1 MNVVWEYLYPE
12 DQTDFLCRASKHHV
26 SNIGDINYDFIINV
40 LDIMS
45 IINIIM
51 INAEYEYMG
60 DMNYDD
66 VLDIL
71 DIVEIINIIIDN

>member
-1 MNVVWEYLYPE
+1 M
-12 DQTDFLCRASKHHV
+12 
-26 SNIGDINYDFIINV
+26 GDCCVLYDFIINV

-51 INAEYEYMG
+51 TNAEYEYMG

-71 DIVEIINIIIDN
+71 DMFRRAIYF